1 MAGDWIKMR
10 SDLHTHPKVVRISSA
25 LHADRLRVIGGLHAV
40 WCLFDAHSE
49 DGSLDGYSLD
59 AIDELIC
66 WAGFATALQA
76 VGWLVFANDSVSLP
90 RFDEHNGR
98 SAKRRVME
106 TERKRRERFANSAE
120 KSSASEADTKRTRE
134 EKIREETSSLRSEV
148 ERASPSHGSRLPSDW
163 KLPDDWASWAKTQ
176 RPDLN
181 PVDIA
186 DKFADYWHSVA
197 GAKGRRADWQATW
210 RNWVR
215 SEKFADAQVKAGR
228 ALHKFDPTSITSGVR
243 IDCPVTVIEQDGT
256 VLDNFGPLP
265 Y

>member
-59 AIDELIC
+59 AIDELIG
-66 WAGFATALQA
+66 WAGFANALQS
-76 VGWLVFANDSVSLP
+76 VGWLVFAGDSVSLP

-106 TERKRRERFANSAE
+106 TERKRRERFAHGAE
-120 KSSASEADTKRTRE
+120 QSSASEADTKRTRE
-134 EKIREETSSLRSEV
+134 EKRREDTSSLCSEV
-148 ERASPSHGSRLPSDW
+148 ETRASPGHGSRLPADW
-163 KLPDDWASWAKTQ
+163 ELPDAWALWAKTE

-181 PVDIA
+181 HNETA
-186 DKFADYWHSVA
+186 ARFADYWHGVP
-197 GAKGRRADWQATW
+197 GAKGRKADWLATW

-215 SEKFADAQVKAGR
+215 SEAGPAR
-228 ALHKFDPTSITSGVR
+228 RKFDPSSSTAGTPIVR
-243 IDCPVTVIEQDGT
+243 PVTVIEQDGT
-256 VLDNFGPLP
+256 VLDNFGSAP